1 MLPALLLTAGL
12 GTRLRPLSFVRAKP
26 AMPVAGTP
34 LVRRILGWLGAHGV
48 TDVVLNLHHRP
59 ETVTQAVGDG
69 SDLGLRVRYSWENPI
84 LGSAGGPR
92 RALPLLGSSRFLLV
106 NGDTLTDLDLPRL
119 IERHNQ
125 SGALVTM
132 AVVPNRSPERYGGVL
147 MDGRGVVSGFTGR
160 GSDKTSWHFIGI
172 QVAEAKAFSGLPPDQ
187 PAESVASL
195 YPSLIRDHP
204 GSVRAVAC
212 DASFVDIGTPA
223 DYLGASLALAGA
235 PVVSDSISVGSPLA
249 GDRTTIAPSARVVR
263 TILWDD
269 VVVTD
274 DASLIECIV
283 ADDVRV
289 PAGVRWERRAVIPAH
304 RGEARPD
311 DEIVGDLIV
320 APIDR

>member
-26 AMPVAGTP
+26 AMPLAGTP
-34 LVRRILGWLGAHGV
+34 LVRRILGWLGDHGV

-125 SGALVTM
+125 SGA
-132 AVVPNRSPERYGGVL
+132 RS
-147 MDGRGVVSGFTGR
+147 SFTGL
-160 GSDKTSWHFIGI
+160 GSDKTSWHFIWI

-204 GSVRAVAC
+204 GSVSEVE
-212 DASFVDIGTPA
+212 
-223 DYLGASLALAGA
+223 
-235 PVVSDSISVGSPLA
+235 
-249 GDRTTIAPSARVVR
+249 
-263 TILWDD
+263 W
-269 VVVTD
+269 
-274 DASLIECIV
+274 
-283 ADDVRV
+283 
-289 PAGVRWERRAVIPAH
+289 
-304 RGEARPD
+304 
-311 DEIVGDLIV
+311 
-320 APIDR
+320 